1 MLTKNVYNK
10 VLFPVT
16 VVLLIVLI
24 AIARVLWGYGYY
36 GIPPLEPYSDFWETI
51 SGLGDWEQSP
61 IGYIYFQFWGLV
73 FGIFIIHILPYI
85 HQRVAAYGD
94 KEFSYG
100 APFVDNIMKVF
111 IQKVKWKAIENVKR
125 GSFFLLL
132 GGIGFILMGFFPA
145 DALPIDKLH
154 EISAGVGF
162 GGIFFAN
169 FWYSRVLGI
178 VSKEGAFS
186 RKLYIVSQAIWLFL
200 IIGTAVTYLIAEL
213 YYKELYDLGWYDA
226 DWGVAGVP
234 VIFSFPVWERIGF
247 IIGCAYLG
255 LMGYL
260 LPAEVV
266 KIANNNKRAVVDT
279 IEEKKTE

>member
-1 MLTKNVYNK
+1 MLTKKVYNK
-10 VLFPVT
+10 VLFPIT
-16 VVLLIVLI
+16 VALLIILI

-36 GIPPLEPYSDFWETI
+36 GIPPLEPYSDWWETI

-61 IGYIYFQFWGLV
+61 IGFIYFQFWGLV

-85 HQRVAAYGD
+85 HQRLAVYGD
-94 KEFSYG
+94 YPFSYG
-100 APFVDNIMKVF
+100 VPLFDKIMKNF
-111 IQKVKWKAIENVKR
+111 IDKVKWKAINNVRR
-125 GSFFLLL
+125 GSFFLML

-145 DALPIDKLH
+145 DALPVEKLH

-169 FWYSRVLGI
+169 WFYTRVLYLASNDGRI
-178 VSKEGAFS
+178 S
-186 RKLYIVSQAIWLFL
+186 RKLQVISQIMWWFL

-213 YYKELYDLGWYDA
+213 YYKEMYDLGWYDT
-226 DWGVAGVP
+226 DWGDAGVP

-255 LMGYL
+255 LLGYL

-266 KIANNNKRAVVDT
+266 KIAENNKRAVVDV
-279 IEEKKTE
+279 IEEKKVE